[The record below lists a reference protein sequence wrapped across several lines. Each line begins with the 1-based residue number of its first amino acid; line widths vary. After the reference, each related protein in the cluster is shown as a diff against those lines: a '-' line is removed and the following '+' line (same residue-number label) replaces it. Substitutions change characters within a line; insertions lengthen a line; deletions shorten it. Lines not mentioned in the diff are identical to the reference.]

1 VPHRKINIQG
11 VARATEVYEVL
22 YYGIIML
29 CTQME
34 CGNINIL
41 EKENFTRWGSQA

>member
-11 VARATEVYEVL
+11 VPQATEVCKVL

-29 CTQME
+29 RTQMGS
-34 CGNINIL
+34 GNINIL
-41 EKENFTRWGSQA
+41 KKENFTRWGSKA